1 MALGFAGSRP
11 HGRRVTDRA
20 ADWPDMGEEMAF
32 PDRRIADI
40 LLTILLF
47 GLVLAILYAARRI
60 LLIFIFAILF
70 AYLIDPVVRFL
81 QRHSLFFKNLR
92 GPHVAE
98 TYLAFVVLSAIGT
111 HAFAPQLS
119 GKAWEL
125 LREAPTLQDALA
137 TGEIATKV
145 GDKYGWSETQ
155 ELRLKA
161 LLVQHHDRV
170 QSASQHAQQFAS
182 NAIVI
187 LVVVPIL
194 AIFFLEGGGRVTEA
208 IIQLARTE
216 ERRQAIRAL
225 AEELNLMLRRYIRAK
240 VILALCSMAFY
251 SAAMLILRYP
261 HTIGLAVL
269 GGFLEFIP
277 VAGWMISAIAII
289 GVGLLTHGHWIW
301 MVALLGVWR
310 MAMDYFISPRIV
322 GRNLEM
328 HPLLVLFAM
337 MAGGEIGGIVGIYLS
352 IPLLVV
358 VRVIWRRCSFAASAV
373 ETPPELA
380 PASRDD

>member
-1 MALGFAGSRP
+1 
-11 HGRRVTDRA
+11 
-20 ADWPDMGEEMAF
+20 MAF

-47 GLVLAILYAARRI
+47 GFVLALLYAGRRI

-98 TYLAFVVLSAIGT
+98 TYLAFVILSAIAT
-111 HAFAPQLS
+111 HGFAPQLP
-119 GKAWEL
+119 GKAAEL

-161 LLVQHHDRV
+161 LLVEHRDRV
-170 QSASQHAQQFAS
+170 QSASQHARQFAS

-194 AIFFLEGGGRVTEA
+194 AIFFLEDGGRMTEA
-208 IIQLARTE
+208 IIQLASTE
-216 ERRQAIRAL
+216 ERRQAMRAL
-225 AEELNLMLRRYIRAK
+225 AEELHQMLKRYIRAK
-240 VILALCSMAFY
+240 VILALCALVFY
-251 SAAMLILRYP
+251 SVAMLVLRYP
-261 HTIGLAVL
+261 HAIGLAVL

-301 MVALLGVWR
+301 MAALLGLWR

-322 GRNLEM
+322 GQNLEM

-337 MAGGEIGGIVGIYLS
+337 MVGGEVGGIVGIYLS

-358 VRVIWRRCSFAASAV
+358 VRVIWHRCSSAATSAQAA
-373 ETPPELA
+373 PELA
-380 PASRDD
+380 PAARDD